1 MNLTSASELRK
12 LGHSY
17 LNGINVNKDEK
28 KAFEL
33 FIKAASMGY
42 STAMNDV
49 GFCYDKGIGVEK
61 DEHKA
66 FFYYQK
72 SADMGNVIG
81 IYNVGICY
89 QDGIGVEKDEHKAFF
104 YYQKSA
110 DMGYVNGIYNVGSC
124 YLYGN
129 GVSKDEKKAFECF
142 LKHANLCHVAGI
154 FQVAQCYRN
163 GFGVDRNIQ
172 KANYWYQR
180 YNESVT
186 IKYKYACEQFDIDE
200 NLKMM
205 LIENK
210 YQLPWIPYEE
220 FNNIIS
226 VGKGGFAI
234 VYGAYWLDKS
244 RELHTNVA
252 LKKLNSDNRKEFIE
266 ELRIFCE
273 IRYVYPSFLKCYG
286 ISKDDEGNYVLV
298 LEFARKKSLNKNLYE
313 DDIDN
318 AYVSD
323 LGLTSSMENKSGGL
337 YGVLPYI
344 APEILIQQEQ
354 QALLNEGLTRKITFT
369 QSTDIYSLGIIMTE
383 ISTGSRAFD
392 GYDFE
397 VLALKICTGLRPE
410 FAPGTPYC
418 YVELAKRCM
427 DPDPQK
433 RPTAVDITSKLYKWN
448 RSIENSIDIDEIKMQ
463 FLEADKIRPNP
474 VMKIHPDQI
483 DNGLAEGSCYKK
495 NIKDKLAKVSETFMH
510 QLMVIKNLELCNLTI
525 QWGSKVFT
533 KSSTVCQTYKNVEQ
547 NTIEAIYKFS
557 LHKTEVICGFEAKL
571 MEKEKLKEIVKE
583 AKQAAKEY
591 DEAIRATR
599 NNIFK

>member
-12 LGHSY
+12 LGY
-17 LNGINVNKDEK
+17 NYQKGINVNKNEK

-33 FIKAASMGY
+33 YIKAANMGF
-42 STAMNDV
+42 SIAMNDV
-49 GFCYDKGIGVEK
+49 GFCYLNGIGVEK

-72 SADMGNVIG
+72 SADMGDALGANS
-81 IYNVGICY
+81 VGFCY
-89 QDGIGVEKDEHKAFF
+89 LHGIGVEKDEHKAFF

-110 DMGYVNGIYNVGSC
+110 DMDDVDGIYNVGC
-124 YLYGN
+124 RYLYGE
-129 GVSKDEKKAFECF
+129 GVSKDEHKAFEF
-142 LKHANLCHVAGI
+142 
-154 FQVAQCYRN
+154 
-163 GFGVDRNIQ
+163 
-172 KANYWYQR
+172 
-180 YNESVT
+180 
-186 IKYKYACEQFDIDE
+186 KYKYACEQF
-200 NLKMM
+200 
-205 LIENK
+205 
-210 YQLPWIPYEE
+210 
-220 FNNIIS
+220 
-226 VGKGGFAI
+226 GKGGFAI
-234 VYGAYWLDKS
+234 VYRANWLDKS

-298 LEFARKKSLNKNLYE
+298 LEFARKKSLNNNLYE
-313 DDIDN
+313 NDFDN

-323 LGLTSSMENKSGGL
+323 LGLTTSMENKSGGL

-397 VLALKICTGLRPE
+397 DLAIKICTGLRPE

-433 RPTAVDITSKLYKWN
+433 RPTTVDITSKLYKWN
-448 RSIENSIDIDEIKMQ
+448 RSIENSIDIDEIKIQ
-463 FLEADKIRPNP
+463 FLEADKIKPNP
-474 VMKIHPDQI
+474 IDLHDTPDP
-483 DNGLAEGSCYKK
+483 
-495 NIKDKLAKVSETFMH
+495 
-510 QLMVIKNLELCNLTI
+510 
-525 QWGSKVFT
+525 
-533 KSSTVCQTYKNVEQ
+533 
-547 NTIEAIYKFS
+547 KF
-557 LHKTEVICGFEAKL
+557 
-571 MEKEKLKEIVKE
+571 
-583 AKQAAKEY
+583 
-591 DEAIRATR
+591 
-599 NNIFK
+599 